1 MSLSMIRT
9 SEFWHEPDVR
19 RCLLTGRFSNINELL
34 PDRCSIDMV
43 SVARDA
49 AYAEKCD

>member
-19 RCLLTGRFSNINELL
+19 RCLLTGRFSDINELL
-34 PDRCSIDMV
+34 PNMV